1 MTPIEPVYLKTARQ
15 GLLAQKADAARR
27 LLAPCRCCPR
37 QCGADRLRGETG
49 FCRTGCAAVVAAC
62 HPHFGEEPPLT
73 GRNGSGT
80 IFFSH
85 CNLGCCFCQNFD
97 ISHGG
102 IGAPVTDTELA
113 DMMLGLQA
121 EGCHNINLVTPSHV
135 VPQILAA
142 LVKAVDKGLT
152 LPLVYNSSAYDA
164 LETLELL
171 EGVIDIYL
179 PDFKFWEPDIAQETC
194 QAPDY
199 PETARRAVLEMQRQ
213 AGDLVVDETGIA
225 RKGVIIRHLVLPF
238 DLAGT
243 RQVMQFI
250 CKSISPRASVNLMSQ
265 YRPFGRA
272 HEIPALS
279 RPLDPVEYKTALRVA
294 RQEGITRLDGQ

>member
-1 MTPIEPVYLKTARQ
+1 
-15 GLLAQKADAARR
+15 
-27 LLAPCRCCPR
+27 
-37 QCGADRLRGETG
+37 
-49 FCRTGCAAVVAAC
+49 
-62 HPHFGEEPPLT
+62 
-73 GRNGSGT
+73 
-80 IFFSH
+80 
-85 CNLGCCFCQNFD
+85 
-97 ISHGG
+97 
-102 IGAPVTDTELA
+102 
-113 DMMLGLQA
+113 
-121 EGCHNINLVTPSHV
+121 
-135 VPQILAA
+135 
-142 LVKAVDKGLT
+142 
-152 LPLVYNSSAYDA
+152 
-164 LETLELL
+164 
-171 EGVIDIYL
+171 
-179 PDFKFWEPDIAQETC
+179 
-194 QAPDY
+194 
-199 PETARRAVLEMQRQ
+199 MQRQ